1 MIRCLIAKEYYAAF
15 IVSVQHEIVPAKK
28 REREEHLNCSC
39 QVDIRKK
46 QKRFPHVWLV
56 LVNGI
61 SHFAALAQPVILSA
75 QASFCTVPAVDS
87 QDYADGDAC
96 CNSQ

>member
-1 MIRCLIAKEYYAAF
+1 MIEVKMNNVVVSDAQFLFAPAAYNGD
-15 IVSVQHEIVPAKK
+15 V
-28 REREEHLNCSC
+28 NCSC

-56 LVNGI
+56 PINGI
-61 SHFAALAQPVILSA
+61 SQFAALVLPVILPA